1 MATIKAGT
9 YRFNDAL
16 IIDTAIP
23 SQDIYFEVN
32 DTLVISEEQAAEY
45 NGILG
50 EYGDV
55 IATTYST
62 TVTCSF
68 MGPTYDDIT
77 LGYKKTEAVTSPISF
92 GLSLLLSTNSGENG
106 EITTAYN
113 NAWACNAYQTITIL
127 SDSGVSDEFAKWF
140 EKNSKRVEDD
150 TPTATIIY
158 NGSTIASLVGGQ
170 TATLKC
176 KGDNMKMLSDI
187 VVRVAGN
194 SGVGG
199 SVECNRQHVIEV
211 DKLPTQNIDE
221 NAVYYCDGKYYKWA
235 NEFVDLFIREG
246 GEVLSFAQVIGV
258 DPSMLTYHIAP
269 TKPKGNI
276 EVSSE
281 SGFHFYYIEDENNVF
296 FYGDFEETGNNAWFG
311 IEVIF
316 RGIQFNGVIANAGE
330 ITDKGAYALVEKGF
344 RTYTYVSGT
353 LKITQIGTYDV
364 TDKASVVVNTPNE
377 AIVGVWK
384 FNVSEDGYI
393 PLNTNGEG
401 RYYSDSY
408 DVNFTCV
415 YNGEVKSCNKI
426 EVGGDNTGGGE
437 FISFYDIDGNKISA
451 ANGIEGSVTWNNE
464 VSTNIDFGAEPQ
476 VIYKKLKD
484 ELVTVATPTVEV
496 ESGGEGDPLDL
507 FIEGGRAEVNLPN
520 ATKIRDYGFYY
531 DKTITNI
538 VMPKVT
544 SIGKSS
550 FGYCS
555 NLAQSSLPSGLT
567 SIGANAFRDCSQ
579 LALTEL
585 PSGITQIDEDTFSNC
600 SKLAL
605 TELPNG
611 LKRIGTYAFCNC
623 SNLALTELPS
633 GITSIGQNAFMN
645 CTKLA
650 VSTLPSGVTYLNDS
664 VFRGCTS
671 IVSMEIPIGVT
682 NVVGVPF
689 RDCTGLVTVTFRGKP
704 SFNSPSPFS
713 GCTNLT
719 TINVPWAE
727 GAVSGAPWGATNATI
742 NYNYTGG

>member
-45 NGILG
+45 NDFLG

-62 TVTCSF
+62 TVTCSW
-68 MGPTYDDIT
+68 MGPTYDNIT
-77 LGYKKTEAVTSPISF
+77 LGYKKIEAVTSPISF
-92 GLSLLLSTNSGENG
+92 GLNLLLSINSGENG
-106 EITTAYN
+106 EITTAYDD
-113 NAWACNAYQTITIL
+113 AWACSAYQTISIPT
-127 SDSGVSDEFAKWF
+127 DQEVSDEFAKWF
-140 EKNSKRVEDD
+140 AKNSKRVEDD

-158 NGSTIASLVGGQ
+158 NGSTIASLMGGQ

-194 SGVGG
+194 SGGGG

-211 DKLPTQNIDE
+211 DKLPIGNIDK

-235 NEFVDLFIREG
+235 NEFVDLFIRGG

-258 DPSMLTYHIAP
+258 DPSMITYHIAP

-281 SGFHFYYIEDENNVF
+281 SGFHCYYIEDENNVF
-296 FYGDFEETGNNAWFG
+296 FYGDFEGTGNNVWFG

-330 ITDKGAYALVEKGF
+330 ITDEGAYALVEKGF
-344 RTYTYVSGT
+344 RTYTHVSGT
-353 LKITQIGTYDV
+353 LKITQVGTYDV

-415 YNGEVKSCNKI
+415 YNGEAKICNKI

-437 FISFYDIDGNKISA
+437 FISFYDINGNAISA
-451 ANGIEGSVTWNNE
+451 ANGIEGAVLWNSD
-464 VSTNIDFGAEPQ
+464 VSPIIIFGTDPQ
-476 VIYKKLKD
+476 VIYEKFKSILS
-484 ELVTVATPTVEV
+484 TVATP
-496 ESGGEGDPLDL
+496 
-507 FIEGGRAEVNLPN
+507 R
-520 ATKIRDYGFYY
+520 Y
-531 DKTITNI
+531 NI
-538 VMPKVT
+538 VQT
-544 SIGKSS
+544 
-550 FGYCS
+550 
-555 NLAQSSLPSGLT
+555 
-567 SIGANAFRDCSQ
+567 
-579 LALTEL
+579 
-585 PSGITQIDEDTFSNC
+585 
-600 SKLAL
+600 
-605 TELPNG
+605 
-611 LKRIGTYAFCNC
+611 
-623 SNLALTELPS
+623 
-633 GITSIGQNAFMN
+633 
-645 CTKLA
+645 
-650 VSTLPSGVTYLNDS
+650 
-664 VFRGCTS
+664 
-671 IVSMEIPIGVT
+671 
-682 NVVGVPF
+682 
-689 RDCTGLVTVTFRGKP
+689 
-704 SFNSPSPFS
+704 
-713 GCTNLT
+713 
-719 TINVPWAE
+719 
-727 GAVSGAPWGATNATI
+727 
-742 NYNYTGG
+742 